1 MATSKK
7 TTAKKTAANKTAPK
21 ASAKKTT
28 AKATAKSTKA
38 TAKKAAAKN
47 STKTKAAAK
56 RTVAN
61 AGAKKTAAKKTTA
74 TTATKSK
81 QTSKKSAAATTA
93 KKSGIDFTAEMLK
106 KAQAYQKT
114 LVLPEGDEERTIK
127 AAAKIVSKKIAK
139 KVTLLGERAKIEA
152 LAKSLGVSLAGVDII
167 DPATSEWLDEFGRI
181 YFEMRQGKID
191 KKTTLPEIPDVAAG
205 KAYLVKDYLS
215 FGAMMVHTGKA
226 DAMVSGARAATADLL
241 RAGLKIIGTESSTAS
256 SCFVMDMHDSS
267 WGHKGL
273 MIFSDCA
280 VVPEPDAEQLSDIA
294 VAAGKSCKA
303 LLGCE
308 PVVAMLSFSTK
319 GSGGKLPPVL
329 LVQEAVQ
336 KAHEKAPA
344 LLLDGELQS
353 DAALVPSVT
362 DTKAPGSPI
371 RGKVNTIVFPNL
383 SAGNIGYKLVQ
394 RLAHADAY
402 GPVLQGFKKPISDL
416 SRGCSVDDI
425 VVTSAITLVQA
436 GSAQ

>member
-1 MATSKK
+1 MATKK
-7 TTAKKTAANKTAPK
+7 IVPK
-21 ASAKKTT
+21 AGAKKTT
-28 AKATAKSTKA
+28 AKATAKSTKT
-38 TAKKAAAKN
+38 TAKKTAAKS

-61 AGAKKTAAKKTTA
+61 AGAKRAAAKKTSATA
-74 TTATKSK
+74 KAPAKTKSPA
-81 QTSKKSAAATTA
+81 KKSTTVTTV

-106 KAQAYQKT
+106 KAKEYQKS
-114 LVLPEGDEERTIK
+114 LVLPEGNEARTIQ
-127 AAAKIVSKKIAK
+127 AAAKIVSQKIAK
-139 KVTLLGERAKIEA
+139 QVMLLGDSIEIA
-152 LAKSLGVSLAGVDII
+152 NIAKSLGVSLTGVDII
-167 DPATSEWLDEFGRI
+167 NPATSSWLDEFGRI

-191 KKTTLPEIPDVAAG
+191 KKTNALEIPDVAAG
-205 KAYLVKDYLS
+205 KAFMQRDFLS

-226 DAMVSGARAATADLL
+226 DAMVSGARSSTAALL
-241 RAGLKIIGTESSTAS
+241 RAGLKVIGTESKIAS

-294 VAAGKSCKA
+294 VAAGKSCNA

-308 PVVAMLSFSTK
+308 PVVALLSFSTK

-336 KAHEKAPA
+336 KAHAKAPA
-344 LLLDGELQS
+344 LLLDGEFQA
-353 DAALVPSVT
+353 DAALIPSVT

-371 RGKVNTIVFPNL
+371 RGKVNTIIFPNL

-402 GPVLQGFKKPISDL
+402 GPILQGFKKPISDL

>member
-1 MATSKK
+1 MAAIKK
-7 TTAKKTAANKTAPK
+7 AATAKKSSAKKVATKATTKKTAAK
-21 ASAKKTT
+21 AGAKKTT
-28 AKATAKSTKA
+28 AKAQAKSSKPV
-38 TAKKAAAKN
+38 AKKAASKTTVKAKGA
-47 STKTKAAAK
+47 SKKA
-56 RTVAN
+56 VAN
-61 AGAKKTAAKKTTA
+61 KGAKKPAKKT
-74 TTATKSK
+74 
-81 QTSKKSAAATTA
+81 
-93 KKSGIDFTAEMLK
+93 GIDFTALMLQ
-106 KAQAYQKT
+106 KAKEYQKT
-114 LVLPEGDEERTIK
+114 LVLPEGDEPRTVQ
-127 AAAKIVSKKIAK
+127 AAAKIVKQKLAK
-139 KVTLLGERAKIEA
+139 TVTLIGIREKIEA
-152 LAKSLGVSLAGVDII
+152 VAKEVKASLAGIEII
-167 DPATSEWLDEFGRI
+167 DPATSPWLEDFGRT
-181 YFEMRQGKID
+181 YFEMRMGKID
-191 KKTTLPEIPDVAAG
+191 KKTNSPEIPSVEAG
-205 KAYLVKDYLS
+205 KAFLAKDYLS
-215 FGAMMVHTGKA
+215 FGAMMVHKGKA
-226 DAMVSGARAATADLL
+226 DAMVSGARAATAELL

-256 SCFVMDMHDSS
+256 SCFVMDTHDAS

-294 VAAGKSCKA
+294 VAAAKSCKS
-303 LLGCE
+303 LLGAE
-308 PVVAMLSFSTK
+308 PVVAMLSFSSK

-329 LVQEAVQ
+329 LVQEAVA
-336 KAHEKAPA
+336 KAHAKAPN

-371 RGKVNTIVFPNL
+371 RGKVNTIIFPNL

>member
-1 MATSKK
+1 M
-7 TTAKKTAANKTAPK
+7 
-21 ASAKKTT
+21 
-28 AKATAKSTKA
+28 
-38 TAKKAAAKN
+38 
-47 STKTKAAAK
+47 
-56 RTVAN
+56 
-61 AGAKKTAAKKTTA
+61 
-74 TTATKSK
+74 
-81 QTSKKSAAATTA
+81 
-93 KKSGIDFTAEMLK
+93 DFTTEMLK
-106 KAQAYQKT
+106 KAKEYQKT
-114 LVLPEGDEERTIK
+114 LVLPEGDEPRTVQ
-127 AAAKIVSKKIAK
+127 AAAKIVSKKLAK
-139 KVTLLGERAKIEA
+139 TVTLLGERAKIEA
-152 LAKSLGVSLAGVDII
+152 VAKEVKVSLSGVEII
-167 DPATSEWLDEFGRI
+167 DPATSPWLEDFGRT
-181 YFEMRQGKID
+181 YFEMRSGKID
-191 KKTTLPEIPDVAAG
+191 KKTNAPEIPSVEAG
-205 KAYLVKDYLS
+205 KAFLAKDYLS
-215 FGAMMVHTGKA
+215 FGAMMVHKGKA
-226 DAMVSGARAATADLL
+226 DAMVSGARAATAELL

-256 SCFVMDMHDSS
+256 SCFVMDTHDAS

-294 VAAGKSCKA
+294 VAASKSCKA
-303 LLGCE
+303 LLGAE
-308 PVVAMLSFSTK
+308 PVVAMLSFSSK

-336 KAHEKAPA
+336 KAHAKAPN

-371 RGKVNTIVFPNL
+371 RGKVNTIIFPNL

-402 GPVLQGFKKPISDL
+402 GPVLQGFKKSISDL